1 MNENVNVKNIQQ
13 NAILYDYDDDDIVKI
28 QLTNI
33 KE

>member
-28 QLTNI
+28 QLT
-33 KE
+33 